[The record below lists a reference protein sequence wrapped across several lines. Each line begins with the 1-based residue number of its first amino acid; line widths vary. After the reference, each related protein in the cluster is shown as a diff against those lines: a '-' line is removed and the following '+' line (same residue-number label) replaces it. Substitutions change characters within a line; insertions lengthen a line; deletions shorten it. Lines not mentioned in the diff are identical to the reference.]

1 MAKKSRNNRRKTMD
15 ISLLDGDSKQIAN
28 TLVGIIADVDEYSWV
43 YNTKYDGKQ
52 ESVTY
57 WYVCSQRVNLEKQPR
72 KHQDLLKQ
80 RDTPSMNRFNCEGY
94 IRINVNQTTNIA
106 KIEVNHN
113 YLHPPTSENSVSE
126 EIKMFIQENID
137 LLPCEIYAK
146 LINKGLDLSIKQKQI
161 HFWWTKFNQNRY
173 IHHENSFQSALI
185 WMKEQ
190 NYYIILNLTEPV
202 QAIAFT
208 TGIYEHLKKNN
219 IHIHECDI
227 DATYNT
233 NNLKFELYVIHAK
246 VDGVG
251 FPLAYLF
258 LENNGNCGNGTRTD
272 IINMFCKQMKLQ
284 GLNPEFLLTDKDF
297 AQITASQRI
306 WILSSSEIW
315 KLAVNEMY
323 MYCEQHSLPFLWA
336 YMWKEWYCAE
346 RWVLWMR
353 AGCENKI
360 SVLKTTMIVE
370 SHWKVL
376 KRDFLYKFFRPQL
389 DLVVF
394 IITKK
399 MLKHQER
406 RFNQLAIG
414 REKPERRKIFKSEW
428 KRLAKH
434 NVSNDFRYITDP
446 DKWICGCLYY
456 LTSHFFICKHL
467 IQQKGEIL
475 PKFFDHI
482 KRNNQ
487 YPFLENADNRSNSTP
502 NTLLQLVPCVQDECT
517 IHEELTEDD
526 SDAFFDELISI
537 TKPATD
543 LLEEHKFSQNI
554 KWGKGVEK
562 NFNSIRKMVQ
572 EVETYR

>member
-1 MAKKSRNNRRKTMD
+1 MAKKSRNNRRKTMALRQKNKLLKRQFIEENDLESIEDTIISDNLADYTCHLLNLYKNNDNIENKENTPKFCFSCLID

-306 WILSSSEIW
+306 W
-315 KLAVNEMY
+315 VNTKIQL
-323 MYCEQHSLPFLWA
+323 C
-336 YMWKEWYCAE
+336 
-346 RWVLWMR
+346 RW
-353 AGCENKI
+353 
-360 SVLKTTMIVE
+360 
-370 SHWKVL
+370 
-376 KRDFLYKFFRPQL
+376 
-389 DLVVF
+389 
-394 IITKK
+394 
-399 MLKHQER
+399 
-406 RFNQLAIG
+406 
-414 REKPERRKIFKSEW
+414 
-428 KRLAKH
+428 
-434 NVSNDFRYITDP
+434 
-446 DKWICGCLYY
+446 
-456 LTSHFFICKHL
+456 
-467 IQQKGEIL
+467 
-475 PKFFDHI
+475 HI
-482 KRNNQ
+482 KRSVEAR
-487 YPFLENADNRSNSTP
+487 LASNKLSQR
-502 NTLLQLVPCVQDECT
+502 NTYVGLTAHHQFSFIKNTFIPPSPIPKGT
-517 IHEELTEDD
+517 IFCPKEL
-526 SDAFFDELISI
+526 
-537 TKPATD
+537 
-543 LLEEHKFSQNI
+543 
-554 KWGKGVEK
+554 
-562 NFNSIRKMVQ
+562 RK
-572 EVETYR
+572 EVWKIMDKHFIYIH